1 MIVILK
7 IDLSVSFL
15 PLQFKRRN
23 KDSSFSK
30 LKRGGEKNMCDYTVP
45 NICVIILCFG
55 WYLLGIKIG
64 KDIKEKENGNNN

>member
-1 MIVILK
+1 
-7 IDLSVSFL
+7 
-15 PLQFKRRN
+15 
-23 KDSSFSK
+23 
-30 LKRGGEKNMCDYTVP
+30 MCDYTVP